1 MSTPVT
7 EQVKKPKVDTL
18 SITDLASMSSVA
30 AAILNSD
37 KSLQDALNRII
48 AEDIKD
54 AGRQAQIIMGTSWY
68 KVNTDQSRLFQQ
80 AKASDPATFAKDLQD
95 NTVLLI
101 RKWAKNG
108 LQLDPAKAVEYAEN
122 LMRGSV
128 IKDGKIFIYD
138 QKYINKMMSEAIN
151 FEKSR
156 TLKNGTV
163 VYDFDGQLATAAESL
178 YKLANSYGYK
188 SSVSNTGFKNWFES
202 SLKGLVSGDVNPE
215 DIDDELRRQAMS
227 AFPSLTNQIM
237 AGKNLREAADPWINA
252 IANELEL
259 NPEDIDFN
267 DDILQRTLNVQ
278 DESGNFKPASLRDT
292 KIAARRDK
300 RWQYTS
306 KAKEEYTNIGST
318 LLKSF
323 GFLG

>member
-1 MSTPVT
+1 MSVAMAEP
-7 EQVKKPKVDTL
+7 KKPKVDTL
-18 SITDLASMSSVA
+18 NITDLASMSSVA

-37 KSLQDALNRII
+37 KSLQDALDRII
-48 AEDIKD
+48 AQDIKD

-68 KVNTDQSRLFQQ
+68 KTNTDQARLYQQ
-80 AKASDPATFAKDLQD
+80 AKAADPATFAKDLQD
-95 NTVLLI
+95 NTVLI
-101 RKWAKNG
+101 MRKWAKNG

-122 LMRGSV
+122 LMRGSIV
-128 IKDGKIFIYD
+128 KDGKIFIYD
-138 QKYINKMMSEAIN
+138 QKYINNMMAEAID
-151 FEKSR
+151 FEKRR

-163 VYDFDGQLATAAESL
+163 VYDFDGQLAKAAEEL
-178 YKLANSYGYK
+178 YKLADAYGYK
-188 SSVSNTGFKNWFES
+188 STVSNTGFRNWFES
-202 SLKGLVSGDVNPE
+202 NLKGLVSGDVNPE
-215 DIDDELRRQAMS
+215 DVDDELRRQATS
-227 AFPSLTNQIM
+227 AFPSLTNQI
-237 AGKNLREAADPWINA
+237 AQGRTLREAADPWITA

-267 DDILQRTLNVQ
+267 DDILQRTLNTQ
-278 DESGNFKPASLRDT
+278 DASGNFAPATLRDT
-292 KIAARRDK
+292 KMAARRDK